1 MTLSTT
7 TTPHFLAHLPPYV
20 RSALLDVVHPPLRYS
35 AGAKKNTNTSVT
47 PADTI
52 KHLLKISHPSLD
64 FRHNPNLGSDLCPVW
79 ESLRSISQKRLD
91 HFETTCDDA
100 ITASKATL
108 SVEEQMTGFTMTYIL
123 SPISAMLAD
132 PTTILRAER
141 IRRRIYQETGT
152 RSGGGGNADAALME
166 PKDLDAEDPA
176 RDGEWGDDGEEYQDF
191 VSA

>member
-1 MTLSTT
+1 
-7 TTPHFLAHLPPYV
+7 
-20 RSALLDVVHPPLRYS
+20 
-35 AGAKKNTNTSVT
+35 
-47 PADTI
+47 
-52 KHLLKISHPSLD
+52 
-64 FRHNPNLGSDLCPVW
+64 
-79 ESLRSISQKRLD
+79 LD

-108 SVEEQMTGFTMTYIL
+108 SIEEQMTGFTMTYIL

-152 RSGGGGNADAALME
+152 RSGGGGNGIAALME